1 MKRTVAKE
9 LGAQVVVRTS
19 EAVIRNALDICVNPD
34 ARWFSSACALPMF
47 FIHYIMQSTNHQLL
61 RLPSV
66 SLCSVYKILKRS
78 WSLQVMISLKKRQE

>member
-34 ARWFSSACALPMF
+34 ARWFSSACALSMF
-47 FIHYIMQSTNHQLL
+47 FIHYDHAKCKSSVIKASISELL
-61 RLPSV
+61 
-66 SLCSVYKILKRS
+66 
-78 WSLQVMISLKKRQE
+78 